1 MGGRPPQLPQVL
13 RPQGLALL
21 GAEIQGLGEVGI
33 ERAIVGIH
41 RRHGAVVVVVVG
53 VEQRVDV
60 RIEPARKPQLLA
72 DGVDDPLGA
81 VADEQVR
88 GQIIGAHV
96 GLGHAE
102 RPFHDDGAQTGTIL
116 ALGTVPQICSAVAFQ
131 KHPEER
137 RVGDPPRLV
146 QQDLRVHAAHQL
158 VGAGVVAGEGLQVLG
173 HAGTVGDA
181 DGLAGQRREVVEDH
195 AFHKLARV
203 GLLVALELG
212 AEVDDAGEVV
222 VAHEPRQI
230 LLARLVQRAAAQ
242 ELRRRDGA
250 PVGRRHAAQVARVV
264 QPLKG
269 NVPEFGEPG
278 NGLGP
283 IELRG
288 LLLVDALLFRGHGS
302 LPSSRTRASRVDVS
316 RLW

>member
-1 MGGRPPQLPQVL
+1 MG
-13 RPQGLALL
+13 A
-21 GAEIQGLGEVGI
+21 
-33 ERAIVGIH
+33 
-41 RRHGAVVVVVVG
+41 
-53 VEQRVDV
+53 
-60 RIEPARKPQLLA
+60 
-72 DGVDDPLGA
+72 
-81 VADEQVR
+81 
-88 GQIIGAHV
+88 
-96 GLGHAE
+96 
-102 RPFHDDGAQTGTIL
+102 
-116 ALGTVPQICSAVAFQ
+116 S
-131 KHPEER
+131 
-137 RVGDPPRLV
+137 
-146 QQDLRVHAAHQL
+146 
-158 VGAGVVAGEGLQVLG
+158 VVAGEGLQVLG

-269 NVPEFGEPG
+269 NVPEFGKPG